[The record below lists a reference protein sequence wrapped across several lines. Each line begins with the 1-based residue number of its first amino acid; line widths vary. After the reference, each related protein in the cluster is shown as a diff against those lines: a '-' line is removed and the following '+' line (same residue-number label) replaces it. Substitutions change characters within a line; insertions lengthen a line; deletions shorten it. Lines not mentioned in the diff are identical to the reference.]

1 MPHRLRRRP
10 SPAMVV
16 ALIALF
22 VALDGPATA
31 ARLIDGTSIK
41 RNSITTGQIRNRT
54 LGTQDLSARAVKS
67 LQATPRNAVGPEQ
80 IRAKAVDAGKLA
92 DNAVGPGALAPR
104 VVDGSKLA
112 DAAVGTAALAPASVT
127 PSKIADGA
135 IGTAA
140 VADGGLQ
147 GTDVGDFFGSVVVDF
162 APFTVNQCQKAEVN
176 PTPTGNT
183 QAQIADDVILVT
195 PTPGFS
201 DLITVSGYPGVG
213 NTLRIIACRVG
224 TDPSSPDPID
234 PPAMKFTYLGI
245 DAP

>member
-1 MPHRLRRRP
+1 
-10 SPAMVV
+10 MVV
-16 ALIALF
+16 ALLALF

-31 ARLIDGTSIK
+31 ARLIDGKSIK

-67 LQATPRNAVGPEQ
+67 LQTTPRDSVTTPQ
-80 IRAKAVDAGKLA
+80 IRAKAIDAGRLA
-92 DNAVGPGALAPR
+92 DSAVGTGALAPHA
-104 VVDGSKLA
+104 VDSSKLA
-112 DAAVGTAALAPASVT
+112 DGSVGTAALAPASVT

-140 VADGGLQ
+140 IADGGLQ

-162 APFTVNQCQKAEVN
+162 APFAQNQCQKAEVN
-176 PTPTGNT
+176 PTPTGNP

-201 DLITVSGYPGVG
+201 DLITVSAYPGVG

-224 TDPSSPDPID
+224 ADPGPDVD

>member
-1 MPHRLRRRP
+1 MPRRLRRRP

-16 ALIALF
+16 ALLALF

-31 ARLIDGTSIK
+31 ARLIDGKSIR

-54 LGTQDLSARAVKS
+54 LGTQDLSAKAVKS
-67 LQATPRNAVGPEQ
+67 LEATPKNSIVATQ
-80 IRAKAVDAGKLA
+80 IRAKAIDGAKLA
-92 DNAVGPGALAPR
+92 DGAVGAGALAPKA
-104 VVDGSKLA
+104 VDGAKLA
-112 DAAVGTAALAPASVT
+112 DAAVGTAALAPAAVT

-162 APFTVNQCQKAEVN
+162 AAFAVNQCQKAEFN
-176 PTPTGNT
+176 PTPTGNA
-183 QAQIADDVILVT
+183 QAQIADDVIMVT
-195 PTPGFS
+195 PAPGFS
-201 DLITVSGYPGVG
+201 DLITVSAYPGVG
-213 NTLRIIACRVG
+213 NTLRLIACRVG
-224 TDPSSPDPID
+224 MAAEPPDID
-234 PPAMKFTYLGI
+234 PPSTRFYYLGI

>member
-16 ALIALF
+16 ALLALF

-31 ARLIDGTSIK
+31 ARLIDGKSIK

-54 LGTQDLSARAVKS
+54 LGTQDLSSKAVKS
-67 LQATPRNAVGPEQ
+67 LQATPRDSVTAAS

-92 DNAVGPGALAPR
+92 DGAVGAGALAPKSI
-104 VVDGSKLA
+104 DASKLT
-112 DAAVGTAALAPASVT
+112 DGGVGTAALAPASVT

-140 VADGGLQ
+140 IADGGLQ

-162 APFTVNQCQKAEVN
+162 ETFALNQCQKAEFN
-176 PTPTGNT
+176 PTPTGNP
-183 QAQIADDVILVT
+183 QAQIADDVILIT
-195 PTPGFS
+195 PAPGFS
-201 DLITVSGYPGVG
+201 DLVTVSGYPGVG

-224 TDPSSPDPID
+224 TDSAGID
-234 PPAMKFTYLGI
+234 PPTTRFTYLGI